1 MIAHAGALLR
11 GNINEIVSP
20 STNHTNYTN
29 HTYYTNHTPSSPPMS
44 STANE
49 GDDEL
54 SNSLQVSEG
63 AYYDCSDFIDLHEAG
78 RLCSNHIRSNKTCNT
93 AALTYLL
100 F

>member
-20 STNHTNYTN
+20 STNHTNHTN
-29 HTYYTNHTPSSPPMS
+29 HTNYTNYTNYTNHTPSSPPMS

-54 SNSLQVSEG
+54 SNSL
-63 AYYDCSDFIDLHEAG
+63 
-78 RLCSNHIRSNKTCNT
+78 
-93 AALTYLL
+93 
-100 F
+100 